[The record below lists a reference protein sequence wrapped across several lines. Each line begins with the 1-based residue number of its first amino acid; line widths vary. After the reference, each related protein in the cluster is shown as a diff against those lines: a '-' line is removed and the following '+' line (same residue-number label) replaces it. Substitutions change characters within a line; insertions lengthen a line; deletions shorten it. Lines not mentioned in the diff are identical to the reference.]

1 MHILTLNH
9 ISHISYLI
17 SSGALDC
24 HPSVQALCD
33 AASGGDGESG
43 RGSGGEAG
51 RDSMTLY
58 WLARVPPLG
67 MASFIV
73 EATSGATS
81 GNDGNNGNDSNDG
94 DGGNSVQYEEDD
106 FEVKGDG
113 MTLIFHQGRLTH
125 IVNKN
130 GKRKEKVQTEHTLNI
145 D

>member
-1 MHILTLNH
+1 
-9 ISHISYLI
+9 
-17 SSGALDC
+17 
-24 HPSVQALCD
+24 
-33 AASGGDGESG
+33 
-43 RGSGGEAG
+43 
-51 RDSMTLY
+51 MTLY

-67 MASFIV
+67 MATFIV

-81 GNDGNNGNDSNDG
+81 GNGG
-94 DGGNSVQYEEDD
+94 DGGNSVQYEEND

-130 GKRKEKVQTEHTLNI
+130 GTRKEKVQTEHTLNI